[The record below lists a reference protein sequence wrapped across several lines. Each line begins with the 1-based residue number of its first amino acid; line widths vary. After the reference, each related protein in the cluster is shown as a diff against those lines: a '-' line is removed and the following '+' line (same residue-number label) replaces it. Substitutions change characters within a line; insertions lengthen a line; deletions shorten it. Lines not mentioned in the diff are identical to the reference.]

1 MRCPATHVCDC
12 AMALRTEIVALLAEK
27 ISDGLVAR
35 EMIDLPNDFSVK
47 EKLFE
52 ALNTEV
58 TIEERLNEEVR
69 TVLNEYGNQ
78 MRDSG
83 ASYQEMFKLI
93 KKKLVRERKI
103 IL

>member
-1 MRCPATHVCDC
+1 
-12 AMALRTEIVALLAEK
+12 MALRTEIVDLLAEK
-27 ISDGLVAR
+27 ISEGLVER
-35 EMIDLPNDFSVK
+35 EMIELPDDFSVK

-58 TIEERLNEEVR
+58 TIEERLNDEVR

-103 IL
+103 VL

>member
-1 MRCPATHVCDC
+1 
-12 AMALRTEIVALLAEK
+12 MALRTEIVDLLAEK
-27 ISDGLVAR
+27 ISDELVER
-35 EMIDLPNDFSVK
+35 ELIELPPDFSIR
-47 EKLFE
+47 ENLFE
-52 ALNTEV
+52 ALNAEV
-58 TIEERLNEEVR
+58 TIEERLNDEVR
-69 TVLNEYGNQ
+69 SVLNEYGNQ

>member
-1 MRCPATHVCDC
+1 
-12 AMALRTEIVALLAEK
+12 MALRTEIVDLLAEK
-27 ISDGLVAR
+27 ISDGLVER
-35 EMIDLPNDFSVK
+35 EMIELPDEFSIK
-47 EKLFE
+47 EVLFE
-52 ALNTEV
+52 ALNVEV
-58 TIEERLNEEVR
+58 TLEERLNEEVR
-69 TVLNEYGNQ
+69 TVLHEYGNQ

>member
-1 MRCPATHVCDC
+1 
-12 AMALRTEIVALLAEK
+12 MALRTEIVDLLAEK
-27 ISDGLVAR
+27 ISAELVER
-35 EMIDLPNDFSVK
+35 EMIELPDDFSIK
-47 EKLFE
+47 EALFE
-52 ALNTEV
+52 VLNTEV
-58 TIEERLNEEVR
+58 TLEERLNDEVR
-69 TVLNEYGNQ
+69 MLLNEYGNQ

>member
-1 MRCPATHVCDC
+1 
-12 AMALRTEIVALLAEK
+12 MALRTEIVDLLAEK
-27 ISDGLVAR
+27 ISDGLVER
-35 EMIDLPNDFSVK
+35 EMIELPDDFSVK

-58 TIEERLNEEVR
+58 TIEERLNDEVR

-103 IL
+103 VL

>member
-1 MRCPATHVCDC
+1 
-12 AMALRTEIVALLAEK
+12 MALRTEIVDLLAEK
-27 ISDGLVAR
+27 ISDELVER
-35 EMIDLPNDFSVK
+35 QFIELPDDFSIK
-47 EKLFE
+47 EPLFE
-52 ALNTEV
+52 VLNTEV
-58 TIEERLNEEVR
+58 TLEERLNDEVR
-69 TVLNEYGNQ
+69 TLLNEYGNQ

>member
-1 MRCPATHVCDC
+1 
-12 AMALRTEIVALLAEK
+12 MALRTEIVDLLAEK
-27 ISDGLVAR
+27 ISDGLVER
-35 EMIDLPNDFSVK
+35 EMIELPDDFSIK
-47 EKLFE
+47 EALFE
-52 ALNTEV
+52 VLNTEV
-58 TIEERLNEEVR
+58 TLEERLNDEVR
-69 TVLNEYGNQ
+69 TLLNEYGNR

>member
-1 MRCPATHVCDC
+1 
-12 AMALRTEIVALLAEK
+12 MALRTEIVDLLAEK
-27 ISDGLVAR
+27 ISDGLVER
-35 EMIDLPNDFSVK
+35 EMIELPDDFSIK
-47 EKLFE
+47 EALFE
-52 ALNTEV
+52 VLNTEV
-58 TIEERLNEEVR
+58 TLEERLNDEVR
-69 TVLNEYGNQ
+69 TLLNEYGNQ

>member
-1 MRCPATHVCDC
+1 
-12 AMALRTEIVALLAEK
+12 MALRTELVDLLAEK
-27 ISDGLVAR
+27 ISDGLVER
-35 EMIDLPNDFSVK
+35 ELIELPDDFSVK
-47 EKLFE
+47 EALFE
-52 ALNTEV
+52 VLNTEV
-58 TIEERLNEEVR
+58 TLEERLNEEVR

>member
-1 MRCPATHVCDC
+1 
-12 AMALRTEIVALLAEK
+12 MALRTEIVDLLAEK
-27 ISDGLVAR
+27 ISDDLVDQKLI
-35 EMIDLPNDFSVK
+35 ELPDEFSVK
-47 EKLFE
+47 EALFE
-52 ALNTEV
+52 ALNAEV

-69 TVLNEYGNQ
+69 TLLNEYGNQ